1 MPERSRIV
9 KGDLD
14 AVSDDALVEHAY
26 LVSRGVRPMA
36 LAGYT
41 SSGDWEMTRPTT
53 RLERLASP
61 GAITFVIPR
70 DDGLADCGYGA
81 CRWAIDL
88 YGWALV
94 SRRDAMPA
102 RYRHRIVGLL
112 LGYSPMAIRDFE
124 AANGLL
130 APYRVGRISVQ
141 LTERLHPEHG
151 GKVSLWLS
159 AISRCPQSLRQTPD
173 CGQGCPVEPVIV
185 NTP

>member
-1 MPERSRIV
+1 MRQVARIELPSTRAAMTFARRSVESRFILSIMPERSRIV

-41 SSGDWEMTRPTT
+41 SSGDWEMTRATT

-124 AANGLL
+124 EANG
-130 APYRVGRISVQ
+130 G
-141 LTERLHPEHG
+141 
-151 GKVSLWLS
+151 
-159 AISRCPQSLRQTPD
+159 
-173 CGQGCPVEPVIV
+173 
-185 NTP
+185 